1 MQRIT
6 VSLPDS
12 DAEALR
18 ALAAGS
24 RTTVSEL
31 VRSLIPQ
38 PPAPE
43 GEAPE
48 GALPGAQQ
56 QGCGV
61 LVPLSARERAVIAAA
76 AGSCGMDAAA
86 YASRVI
92 ADCVSTGLRPPTG
105 RLKGVWG
112 HAAERSGA
120 WVPLEPSCLGALA
133 ARGGDAAQA
142 ARGLLAAAHT
152 GHPFRE
158 DLRLS
163 APERMGLASAASASG
178 LTKVAYLRRLIGQV
192 RVRPVSAVAD
202 LDELRAA
209 RADLKRTGSSV
220 NQVARLAHSGSPVA
234 PEDAEETLRAY
245 RSACMRIEAALGGVA
260 DDR

>member
-48 GALPGAQQ
+48 GALPGAQH
-56 QGCGV
+56 GCGV

-92 ADCVSTGLRPPTG
+92 AECVSTGLRPPAG

-120 WVPLEPSCLGALA
+120 WVPLDPACLEALA

-192 RVRPVSAVAD
+192 RVRPVSVVAD

-234 PEDAEETLRAY
+234 LEDAEETLRAY
-245 RSACMRIEAALGGVA
+245 RSACMRLEAALGGVG

>member
-18 ALAAGS
+18 ALAAES
-24 RTTVSEL
+24 CTTVSEL
-31 VRSLIPQ
+31 FRSLIPR
-38 PPAPE
+38 PAAPE
-43 GEAPE
+43 GEPP
-48 GALPGAQQ
+48 ALCPGAAQP

-61 LVPLSARERAVIAAA
+61 CVPLSDRESAVLAAA
-76 AGSCGMDAAA
+76 AGSCGMGVEA

-112 HAAERSGA
+112 HAAERPGVF
-120 WVPLEPSCLGALA
+120 VPLDPACLEALGSQ
-133 ARGGDAAQA
+133 GGDAAQA

-163 APERMGLASAASASG
+163 APERLRLTSAAAASG

-192 RVRPVSAVAD
+192 RVRAVSVVSDAG
-202 LDELRAA
+202 ELRAA

-220 NQVARLAHSGSPVA
+220 NQIARLAHTGSLVA

-245 RSACMRIEAALGGVA
+245 RAACARLERALGGGG